1 MRAVCDGVEAISMRE
16 KFVIVTNRRSGS
28 NLLVSMLNSHPQIKC
43 FRELMRATPRGMK
56 KQGYR
61 GVFRILD
68 KVDAVYKNDRYRF
81 GHPFEF
87 VQTVFDSVKRDPKL
101 LGFKIHLDQHPKF
114 LLKLIQDPEW
124 KLVVLERENKLA
136 QFSSSEISRVTG
148 QANAPKGAKIIHTK
162 VKFNARKFARFVK
175 REEKHWKRVRA
186 AIKTSGKHY
195 FSIQYTQLLSKTVM
209 KGLLE
214 FLGVESSV
222 HLEPGTEKRN
232 PSTILAR
239 FSNDRAAMQAIET
252 RDCSHWAY
260 EEMLR
265 L

>member
-1 MRAVCDGVEAISMRE
+1 MKAVCDGVEAISMRE

-68 KVDAVYKNDRYRF
+68 KVDDVYKNDRYRF

-87 VQTVFDSVKRDPKL
+87 
-101 LGFKIHLDQHPKF
+101 
-114 LLKLIQDPEW
+114 
-124 KLVVLERENKLA
+124 
-136 QFSSSEISRVTG
+136 
-148 QANAPKGAKIIHTK
+148 
-162 VKFNARKFARFVK
+162 
-175 REEKHWKRVRA
+175 
-186 AIKTSGKHY
+186 
-195 FSIQYTQLLSKTVM
+195 
-209 KGLLE
+209 
-214 FLGVESSV
+214 LGVESSV
-222 HLEPGTEKRN
+222 QLEPGTEKRN

-252 RDCSHWAY
+252 MDCSHWAY